1 MPGVD
6 AVLPAVASKAG
17 NARHF
22 WTPWRR
28 RLWSIYAAGAVLLAG
43 YSAITDWRDHHAV
56 LINAS
61 ESLPN
66 WAFLIDRG
74 KAPERGEYIA
84 FDPPR
89 TPLVT
94 RHFGAHPAMFAK
106 IVYGVGGDVVSRVGR
121 TFFINGR
128 KGAIAKVRSRF
139 GEPLALGPTGTIPAG
154 CYFVGT
160 PHKDGFDSRYAG
172 IGWPCAKQVIGTGT
186 PIL

>member
-1 MPGVD
+1 MPASDVL
-6 AVLPAVASKAG
+6 LPASAPA
-17 NARHF
+17 AALRF
-22 WTPWRR
+22 WSPRR
-28 RLWSIYAAGAVLLAG
+28 KRLWTIYAAGAVLLAG
-43 YSAITDWRDHHAV
+43 YSAISDWRDHHAV

-61 ESLPN
+61 GSLPN

-74 KAPERGEYIA
+74 TTPRRGDVVA

-89 TPLVT
+89 TPLVI
-94 RHFGAHPAMFAK
+94 RHFGQQPAMFAK
-106 IVYGVGGDVVSRVGR
+106 IVYGVGGDTVTRSGR
-121 TFFINGR
+121 TFFVNGR
-128 KGAIAKVRSRF
+128 KVAVAKERSRF

-172 IGWPCAKQVIGTGT
+172 IGWPCSRWIIGTGT

>member
-1 MPGVD
+1 VPGVD
-6 AVLPAVASKAG
+6 VALAPAVVPG
-17 NARHF
+17 
-22 WTPWRR
+22 RR
-28 RLWSIYAAGAVLLAG
+28 RLWSPRRKRLWTIYAAGAVLLTG
-43 YSAITDWRDHHAV
+43 YSAITDWRDRHAV

-61 ESLPN
+61 GSLSY

-74 KAPERGEYIA
+74 KAPERCEYIA

-94 RHFGAHPAMFAK
+94 RHFGSHPSMFAK

-121 TFFINGR
+121 TFFVNGR
-128 KGAIAKVRSRF
+128 KVAVAKERSRL
-139 GEPLALGPTGTIPAG
+139 GEPLALGPTGTIPGG

-160 PHKDGFDSRYAG
+160 AHKDGFDSRYAG
-172 IGWPCAKQVIGTGT
+172 IGWPCSRQVIGTGT

>member
-1 MPGVD
+1 MPGAEV
-6 AVLPAVASKAG
+6 VLASPAVV
-17 NARHF
+17 
-22 WTPWRR
+22 PERR
-28 RLWSIYAAGAVLLAG
+28 PLWSPRRKRLWTIYATGAVLLAG

-74 KAPERGEYIA
+74 KGPARGEYIA

-106 IVYGVGGDVVSRVGR
+106 IVYGVGGDVVTRAGG
-121 TFFINGR
+121 TFFVNGR
-128 KGAIAKVRSRF
+128 KVAVAKARSRF

-172 IGWPCAKQVIGTGT
+172 IGWPCSRQVIGTGT